1 MRNFLQVAGTVDA
14 LPLLHQIAV
23 QPDLWNQNGLRREYP
38 DSPHATVDD
47 IWLRFQDLDVP
58 ADQVPDTNESVCYP
72 AWDKLPAAQDIVFAL
87 MARVRGVRLGRVII
101 TRLPMGKVIAA
112 HCDGGGVAD
121 YYQRYQVCLQATAGN
136 VLCCEDE
143 SISMRSGE
151 VWLFNNLLEHEVI
164 NNGSDDRIVMIVD
177 IAGAKS

>member
-1 MRNFLQVAGTVDA
+1 MRNFLQIAAGVDIGQ
-14 LPLLHQIAV
+14 LLHQIAC

-38 DSPHATVDD
+38 DSPHAVVDD
-47 IWLRFQDLDVP
+47 IWLRFQDLDIP
-58 ADQVPDTNESVCYP
+58 ADKVPDEHESVFYP

-101 TRLPMGKVIAA
+101 TRLAMGRAIAA
-112 HCDGGGVAD
+112 HCDGGGHAS

-136 VLCCEDE
+136 ALRCGGEA
-143 SISMRSGE
+143 IGMRAGE
-151 VWLFNNLLEHEVI
+151 IWMFDNLLEHEVV

-177 IAGAKS
+177 IAGANP